1 VREATA
7 AGLATLEGLSVDE
20 LRALVGD
27 SMESV
32 LRPLVYAEPL
42 RLVETH
48 RARGERVYVVSG
60 SLQEIVE
67 HVAADLGFDG
77 AIGSLCE
84 IVDGRYTGRPLRI
97 ALGEEKASALRDLA
111 AREGLDLVACT
122 AYSDSVSDLPF
133 LEAVGHP
140 VAVNPDPALRR
151 AALARGWPVLE
162 FAELLDPAPPRGLP
176 AVALAVPFVAGVWA
190 AARRRAA

>member
-1 VREATA
+1 
-7 AGLATLEGLSVDE
+7 
-20 LRALVGD
+20 
-27 SMESV
+27 MESV
-32 LRPLVYAEPL
+32 LRPLGYAEPL
-42 RLVETH
+42 RLLETH

-67 HVAADLGFDG
+67 HVATDLGFDG

-97 ALGEEKASALRDLA
+97 ALGEEKAVALRELA
-111 AREGLDLVACT
+111 AREGYDLAACT
-122 AYSDSVSDLPF
+122 AYSDSISDLPF
-133 LEAVGHP
+133 LETVGHP

-151 AALARGWPVLE
+151 TARARGWPVLE
-162 FAELLDPAPPRGLP
+162 FAELAAPGPPRALP
-176 AVALAVPFVAGVWA
+176 AAAMAVPFVAGVWA